1 VTEVTV
7 VSSATVEQEA
17 GEAQVEQD
25 NSSTFI
31 PTHGSVDHTKTIH
44 GHSEDTVNKTNGRN
58 HNNTETDGRTH
69 NKCLTLQDTH
79 STQQT
84 PTLVSVDQ
92 VDQVEMEVTVVSSAT
107 VDQEDLEAQEVQD
120 NSRLAELNTI
130 NMDHHTTTDLSQ
142 DHTTLNQSLSESVDP
157 NTNLRASQRNSTLT
171 FPGTNNI
178 SQSQSQTP
186 AELRKERREE
196 LREIAREKPESA
208 ESHTQSQSQS
218 QSHVATT
225 AESHTQSQSQ
235 SQSHVT
241 TKTTSGRMTT
251 IGSKITTNGV
261 DMTMI
266 TTNGVDMTMITNRIN
281 IHNTHGWTKKR
292 ILSATVDTPDNVKC
306 LRINLSDNF
315 LRISFCKVNYL
326 FSIL

>member
-1 VTEVTV
+1 VDQVEQEVTEVTV

-178 SQSQSQTP
+178 SQSQS
-186 AELRKERREE
+186 
-196 LREIAREKPESA
+196 
-208 ESHTQSQSQS
+208 
-218 QSHVATT
+218 
-225 AESHTQSQSQ
+225 
-235 SQSHVT
+235 HVT